1 MLRSVLII
9 GNVQMSLI
17 SNFYCIKYLKCFNR
31 VKPRRG
37 ISLLHVLAL
46 QAVKDEGKSL
56 VGKLLP
62 LAHHMTDS
70 GCGPGYQ
77 FSVVEEVR
85 VWTKDGLM
93 GAISVNQLC
102 HLCKC
107 ISHYHAG
114 RMPRKADKKM
124 LACTLLVKVEFLPVL
139 PTSPIKNKKS

>member
-9 GNVQMSLI
+9 RNVQMSLI

-46 QAVKDEGKSL
+46 QAVKDEGKSN

-70 GCGPGYQ
+70 GCGSGHQ

-85 VWTKDGLM
+85 VRTKDGLM

-107 ISHYHAG
+107 ISHYRRSG
-114 RMPRKADKKM
+114 NFCVKKWNDP
-124 LACTLLVKVEFLPVL
+124 LPH
-139 PTSPIKNKKS
+139 